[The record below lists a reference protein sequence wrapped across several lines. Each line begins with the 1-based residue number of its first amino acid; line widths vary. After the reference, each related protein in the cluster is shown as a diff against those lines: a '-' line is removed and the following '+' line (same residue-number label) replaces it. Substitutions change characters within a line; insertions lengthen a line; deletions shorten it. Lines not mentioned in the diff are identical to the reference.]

1 MASSSGHS
9 SSSNPPVVPLSPTR
23 IRLEAKRLLDVCLEA
38 KISDGTIRSLLDNV
52 STEFSAFHDSEDS
65 SREGTDD
72 SDGRDSPQLSLSE
85 SQDVEANRAKK
96 ELLIKILSAQISTT
110 SARSGDAI
118 RDSSLPMASAMP
130 STFVST
136 TSQASTIDPMR
147 HPFPISSSD
156 TGSLGGTGS
165 FGGTTTAFYAPSSGM
180 MMGTSSSGMEGRSS
194 HTSTV
199 VPSLSSPTR
208 NRNVSSGGGGGM
220 DLESH
225 KKLADANDT
234 IGLLSAE
241 LDRHRRIA
249 ESTMEGENIERRAME
264 ERCKRMT
271 AMLEAET
278 TLRRQ
283 YEDKAKQHDKM
294 SEDVVRLQQENH
306 GLREAMEQQGKA
318 LHALT
323 ESEKAATT
331 TAADSN
337 KTRDLLLMDKQ
348 FLQQELRAA
357 EARVDEKARLMES
370 YQSKALAMETKAGQL
385 TGRQHPYL
393 C

>member
-1 MASSSGHS
+1 MASSSSG
-9 SSSNPPVVPLSPTR
+9 SSNPPVVPLSPTK
-23 IRLEAKRLLDVCLEA
+23 IRLEAKRLLDVAMEA
-38 KISDGTIRSLLDNV
+38 KISDGNLKSLLDNV
-52 STEFSAFHDSEDS
+52 SIEFSAFHDSEDS
-65 SREGTDD
+65 SREGSDD

-85 SQDVEANRAKK
+85 SQDVDANRAKK

-110 SARSGDAI
+110 ARSNPVDVVG
-118 RDSSLPMASAMP
+118 SSLPMASVMP

-136 TSQASTIDPMR
+136 ASQASTMDPMLADR
-147 HPFPISSSD
+147 MRSQYPISSSD
-156 TGSLGGTGS
+156 AGSLGGTGS
-165 FGGTTTAFYAPSSGM
+165 FGGTTTAFYATTSGT
-180 MMGTSSSGMEGRSS
+180 GTSSGMEGRS

-208 NRNVSSGGGGGM
+208 NNQHRNNSGI
-220 DLESH
+220 DIENH
-225 KKLADANDT
+225 KKLAEANDT

-241 LDRHRRIA
+241 LDRHRRIS
-249 ESTMEGENIERRAME
+249 ESTMEGENIERRAIE

-278 TLRRQ
+278 SLRRQ

-294 SEDVVRLQQENH
+294 AENVARLQQENE
-306 GLREAMEQQGKA
+306 GLRKTMEQQGKA
-318 LHALT
+318 LQALA
-323 ESEKAATT
+323 ESEKLATT
-331 TAADSN
+331 TSADSC

-348 FLQQELRAA
+348 FLQQELRAT

-385 TGRQHPYL
+385 TG
-393 C
+393 